1 MRAVKKINNNVAVC
15 LDANGNEL
23 VAFGKGVGFPKMPYE
38 ITDLSKIAMTFYRVD
53 AQTYQMLSEIP
64 EEVLEVSAQ
73 AVLEAQRRLQG
84 NLSPNIVFS
93 LADHINFALERQKH
107 YKDMKLPLDYDVKQL
122 YPKEYE
128 MGKYTCQ
135 LIKKELL
142 VVLPDSEA
150 VAIAM
155 HFINGQQ
162 GQPEQRED
170 DSFDDL
176 SGRIVDFIEDY
187 FSIKIDQDEFAFNR
201 FLTHLRY
208 YLKRIQSSE
217 ISDGEVNP
225 NLLATFKKE
234 SPEVYACTQQIVNF
248 VDGRYHTATS
258 DDEMFYL
265 MVYVNRIV
273 RKSTC
278 TEEGEE

>member
-1 MRAVKKINNNVAVC
+1 MIHSKK
-15 LDANGNEL
+15 
-23 VAFGKGVGFPKMPYE
+23 
-38 ITDLSKIAMTFYRVD
+38 
-53 AQTYQMLSEIP
+53 
-64 EEVLEVSAQ
+64 
-73 AVLEAQRRLQG
+73 
-84 NLSPNIVFS
+84 SPCVFVVINIVRDNPSF
-93 LADHINFALERQKH
+93 F
-107 YKDMKLPLDYDVKQL
+107 
-122 YPKEYE
+122 
-128 MGKYTCQ
+128 
-135 LIKKELL
+135 
-142 VVLPDSEA
+142 
-150 VAIAM
+150 VAYFLFTQE
-155 HFINGQQ
+155 FILNH
-162 GQPEQRED
+162 
-170 DSFDDL
+170 
-176 SGRIVDFIEDY
+176 